1 MSRVRSHQR
10 QPLRSN
16 LSFKNKKGLVLF
28 TAQICQEKHDSFHV
42 TSWILCA
49 ARCSVTAPL
58 EDDHDTNTLTLTAA
72 PPRQCVPVNSEHVY
86 GRSWDRFVLTVK
98 EFKEFSCW
106 LENKGDIFWVFLFFF
121 RTKL

>member
-1 MSRVRSHQR
+1 M
-10 QPLRSN
+10 
-16 LSFKNKKGLVLF
+16 
-28 TAQICQEKHDSFHV
+28 I

-72 PPRQCVPVNSEHVY
+72 PPRQCVQVNSEHVY

-121 RTKL
+121 RTKSDKNTIDYFMASEIDETPDNDLKSSSSLEMCFYAR